1 MTKKRK
7 NPFAWVCFAAMLIGM
22 NGYAA
27 EPEQPKEDQ
36 NTDQVKLVIL
46 PDEEKD
52 AAALE
57 IGDAFEMK
65 LLLENVSEEDISPTI
80 VVTSTSEE
88 NAVKIVELEA
98 NEHLKAVR
106 KLETALEADVT
117 LLKVHEKLELQMNAV
132 VPEELA
138 GKSIAVNITAKGTD
152 DAVYGAANLELKVKA
167 SDEEKTE
174 VPEQP
179 EEPEDLEQPEQLE
192 VSEEPKEPEESEQLE
207 EPEQPEVLE
216 LDVKV
221 EALND
226 ISAIKRGE
234 TFKMVFTITNPN
246 KTDLMNVFV
255 SADIAK
261 DEDGNETLGIG
272 SMTISDKLK
281 IKDHSFE
288 VGEIKSGEQV
298 IVTYEAII
306 PKDVKETNLYFIYHV
321 SSWDF
326 ENNEPF
332 AQKGGLELLTLAEDT
347 PDTSEEDKKKEEE
360 LKKQEEELKKQQEE
374 AKKKEEELK
383 KQQEE
388 AKKKEEE
395 LKKKEE
401 ELKKKE
407 AEAKKKKD
415 EDAKK
420 KAAEEKK
427 KAAPKTGDH
436 TNISVIV
443 LCMLLAAAVVV
454 VSVRKRILK

>member
-7 NPFAWVCFAAMLIGM
+7 NLFAWICFAAMLIGM

-57 IGDAFEMK
+57 IGDAFAMK
-65 LLLENVSEEDISPTI
+65 LLLENVSEADISPTI

-117 LLKVHEKLELQMNAV
+117 LLKAHEKLELQMNAV

-138 GKSIAVNITAKGTD
+138 GKSIAVNVTAKGTD

-167 SDEEKTE
+167 VEEEKPE
-174 VPEQP
+174 EPEQPEQPEQP
-179 EEPEDLEQPEQLE
+179 EEPEQPEKPEQPEQ
-192 VSEEPKEPEESEQLE
+192 PE

-226 ISAIKRGE
+226 LSAIKRGE

-374 AKKKEEELK
+374 AKKKE
-383 KQQEE
+383 
-388 AKKKEEE
+388 
-395 LKKKEE
+395 
-401 ELKKKE
+401 

-415 EDAKK
+415 EEAKK

>member
-7 NPFAWVCFAAMLIGM
+7 NLFAWICFAAMLIGM

-57 IGDAFEMK
+57 IGDAFAMK
-65 LLLENVSEEDISPTI
+65 LLLENVSEADISPTI

-117 LLKVHEKLELQMNAV
+117 LLKAHEKLELQMNAV

-138 GKSIAVNITAKGTD
+138 GKSIAVNVTAKGTD

-167 SDEEKTE
+167 VEEEKTE
-174 VPEQP
+174 VPEKPEQP
-179 EEPEDLEQPEQLE
+179 EEPEDLEQPEQPE
-192 VSEEPKEPEESEQLE
+192 QPEEPEQPEQPEVPEQPEEPEKPEQPEEPEDLE
-207 EPEQPEVLE
+207 QPEKPEQPEQPEVLE

-226 ISAIKRGE
+226 LSAIKRGE

-360 LKKQEEELKKQQEE
+360 LKKQEEELICSLYERQ
-374 AKKKEEELK
+374 
-383 KQQEE
+383 
-388 AKKKEEE
+388 
-395 LKKKEE
+395 
-401 ELKKKE
+401 
-407 AEAKKKKD
+407 
-415 EDAKK
+415 
-420 KAAEEKK
+420 
-427 KAAPKTGDH
+427 
-436 TNISVIV
+436 
-443 LCMLLAAAVVV
+443 
-454 VSVRKRILK
+454 

>member
-7 NPFAWVCFAAMLIGM
+7 NLFAWICFAAMLIGM

-57 IGDAFEMK
+57 IGDAFAMK
-65 LLLENVSEEDISPTI
+65 LLLENVSEADISPTI

-117 LLKVHEKLELQMNAV
+117 LLKAHEKLELQMNAV

-138 GKSIAVNITAKGTD
+138 GKSIAVNVTAKGTD

-167 SDEEKTE
+167 VEEEKTE
-174 VPEQP
+174 VPEKPEQP
-179 EEPEDLEQPEQLE
+179 EEPEDLEQPEQPE
-192 VSEEPKEPEESEQLE
+192 QPEEPEQPEQ
-207 EPEQPEVLE
+207 PEQPEVLE

-226 ISAIKRGE
+226 LSAIKRGE

-360 LKKQEEELKKQQEE
+360 LKKQEEELICSLYERQ
-374 AKKKEEELK
+374 
-383 KQQEE
+383 
-388 AKKKEEE
+388 
-395 LKKKEE
+395 
-401 ELKKKE
+401 
-407 AEAKKKKD
+407 
-415 EDAKK
+415 
-420 KAAEEKK
+420 
-427 KAAPKTGDH
+427 
-436 TNISVIV
+436 
-443 LCMLLAAAVVV
+443 
-454 VSVRKRILK
+454 

>member
-7 NPFAWVCFAAMLIGM
+7 NLFAWICFAAMLIGM
-22 NGYAA
+22 TGYAA

-57 IGDAFEMK
+57 IGDAFAMK
-65 LLLENVSEEDISPTI
+65 LLLENVSEADISPTI

-117 LLKVHEKLELQMNAV
+117 LLKAHEKLELQMNAV

-138 GKSIAVNITAKGTD
+138 GKSIVLNAIAKGTD

-167 SDEEKTE
+167 VEEEKTE
-174 VPEQP
+174 EPEQPEQP
-179 EEPEDLEQPEQLE
+179 EEPEKPEEPEQPEQP
-192 VSEEPKEPEESEQLE
+192 EEPEKPEEAEKPEQPE

-226 ISAIKRGE
+226 LSAIKRGE

-246 KTDLMNVFV
+246 KTDLRNVFV

-321 SSWDF
+321 SSWNF

-347 PDTSEEDKKKEEE
+347 PDTSEED
-360 LKKQEEELKKQQEE
+360 
-374 AKKKEEELK
+374 KKKEEELK

-415 EDAKK
+415 EEAKK

>member
-7 NPFAWVCFAAMLIGM
+7 NLFAWICFVAMLIGM

-57 IGDAFEMK
+57 IGDAFAMK
-65 LLLENVSEEDISPTI
+65 LLLENTSEADISPTI

-117 LLKVHEKLELQMNAV
+117 LLKTHEKLELQMKAV

-138 GKSIAVNITAKGTD
+138 GKSIVLNAIAKGTD

-167 SDEEKTE
+167 VEEEKTE
-174 VPEQP
+174 EPEQPEQP
-179 EEPEDLEQPEQLE
+179 EEPEKPEEAEKPEQP
-192 VSEEPKEPEESEQLE
+192 E

-226 ISAIKRGE
+226 LSAIKRGE

-246 KTDLMNVFV
+246 KTDLRNVFV

-306 PKDVKETNLYFIYHV
+306 PKDVKETNLYFVYHV

-332 AQKGGLELLTLAEDT
+332 AQKGGLELMTLAEDT

-415 EDAKK
+415 EEAKK

>member
-7 NPFAWVCFAAMLIGM
+7 NLFAWICFAAMLIGM

-57 IGDAFEMK
+57 IGDAFAMK
-65 LLLENVSEEDISPTI
+65 LLLENVSEADISPTI

-117 LLKVHEKLELQMNAV
+117 LLKAHEKLELQMNAV

-138 GKSIAVNITAKGTD
+138 GKSIAVNVTAKGTD

-167 SDEEKTE
+167 VEEEKPE
-174 VPEQP
+174 VPEQPEEPEEPEKPEQP
-179 EEPEDLEQPEQLE
+179 EEPEDLEQPEQ
-192 VSEEPKEPEESEQLE
+192 PE

-226 ISAIKRGE
+226 LSAIKRGE

-415 EDAKK
+415 EEAKK

>member
-7 NPFAWVCFAAMLIGM
+7 NLFAWICFAAMLIGM

-57 IGDAFEMK
+57 IGDAFAMK
-65 LLLENVSEEDISPTI
+65 LLLENVFEADISPTI

-117 LLKVHEKLELQMNAV
+117 LLKAHEKLELQMKAV

-138 GKSIAVNITAKGTD
+138 GKSIAVNVTAKGTD

-167 SDEEKTE
+167 VEEEKPE
-174 VPEQP
+174 VPEKPEQP
-179 EEPEDLEQPEQLE
+179 EEPEDLEPPEQPE
-192 VSEEPKEPEESEQLE
+192 EPEKPEQPE

-226 ISAIKRGE
+226 LSAIKRGE

-347 PDTSEEDKKKEEE
+347 PDTSEEDKKKEE

-374 AKKKEEELK
+374 AKKQEEELK

-415 EDAKK
+415 EEAKK

>member
-7 NPFAWVCFAAMLIGM
+7 NLFAWICFAAMLIGM
-22 NGYAA
+22 TGYAA

-57 IGDAFEMK
+57 IGDAFAMK
-65 LLLENVSEEDISPTI
+65 LLLENVSEADISPTI

-117 LLKVHEKLELQMNAV
+117 LLKAHEKLELQMNAV

-138 GKSIAVNITAKGTD
+138 GKSIVLNAIAKGTD

-167 SDEEKTE
+167 VEEEKTE
-174 VPEQP
+174 EPEQPEQP
-179 EEPEDLEQPEQLE
+179 EEPEKPEEAEKPEQP
-192 VSEEPKEPEESEQLE
+192 E

-226 ISAIKRGE
+226 LSAIKRGE

-246 KTDLMNVFV
+246 KTDLRNVFV

-321 SSWDF
+321 SSWNF

-347 PDTSEEDKKKEEE
+347 PDTSEED
-360 LKKQEEELKKQQEE
+360 
-374 AKKKEEELK
+374 KKKEEELK

-415 EDAKK
+415 EEAKK

>member
-7 NPFAWVCFAAMLIGM
+7 NLFAWICFAAMLIGM
-22 NGYAA
+22 TGYAA

-57 IGDAFEMK
+57 IGDAFAMK
-65 LLLENVSEEDISPTI
+65 LLLENVSEADISPTI

-117 LLKVHEKLELQMNAV
+117 LLKAHEKLELQMNAV

-138 GKSIAVNITAKGTD
+138 GKSIAVNVTAKGTD

-167 SDEEKTE
+167 VEEEKTE
-174 VPEQP
+174 VLEKPEQ
-179 EEPEDLEQPEQLE
+179 PEDLEQPEQP
-192 VSEEPKEPEESEQLE
+192 EEPEKPEQPEQPE

-226 ISAIKRGE
+226 LSAIKRGE

-321 SSWDF
+321 SSWNF

-347 PDTSEEDKKKEEE
+347 PDTSEED
-360 LKKQEEELKKQQEE
+360 
-374 AKKKEEELK
+374 KKKEEELK

-415 EDAKK
+415 EEAKK

>member
-1 MTKKRK
+1 
-7 NPFAWVCFAAMLIGM
+7 
-22 NGYAA
+22 
-27 EPEQPKEDQ
+27 
-36 NTDQVKLVIL
+36 
-46 PDEEKD
+46 
-52 AAALE
+52 
-57 IGDAFEMK
+57 
-65 LLLENVSEEDISPTI
+65 
-80 VVTSTSEE
+80 
-88 NAVKIVELEA
+88 
-98 NEHLKAVR
+98 
-106 KLETALEADVT
+106 
-117 LLKVHEKLELQMNAV
+117 
-132 VPEELA
+132 
-138 GKSIAVNITAKGTD
+138 
-152 DAVYGAANLELKVKA
+152 
-167 SDEEKTE
+167 
-174 VPEQP
+174 
-179 EEPEDLEQPEQLE
+179 
-192 VSEEPKEPEESEQLE
+192 
-207 EPEQPEVLE
+207 
-216 LDVKV
+216 
-221 EALND
+221 
-226 ISAIKRGE
+226 
-234 TFKMVFTITNPN
+234 MVFTITNPN

-321 SSWDF
+321 SSWNF

-347 PDTSEEDKKKEEE
+347 PDTSEED
-360 LKKQEEELKKQQEE
+360 
-374 AKKKEEELK
+374 KKKEEELK

-415 EDAKK
+415 EEAKK